1 VRSAVEIGYELLQQG
16 RYADALP
23 FLQRAAV
30 EQPREGR
37 VYLYLALA
45 YAHLGNNTHA
55 EKHFAQAIALSPHD
69 GYVFYNWG
77 AYLHRQNRLA
87 DALKA
92 YETAYRLDPTL
103 VGAKQAADALRRAA
117 PVYTPTPSSP
127 QTAYAPVPP
136 SSQQTPYAPTPT
148 ATPPPVQ
155 PADLY
160 TPAASRY
167 RNARGCISAGVLL
180 ALFGLCVPPVGL
192 IGGLICGVIALL
204 RGSVAGGLVVIVL
217 TIVLSWMG
225 MQAWAFLSELA
236 RMAGEM

>member
-1 VRSAVEIGYELLQQG
+1 VRSAVEIGYDLLQQG

-23 FLQRAAV
+23 FLQRAVA

-37 VYLYLALA
+37 VHLYLALA
-45 YAHLGNNTHA
+45 YAHQGDNTHA

-77 AYLHRQNRLA
+77 AYLHRMNRLA

-103 VGAKQAADALRRAA
+103 VGAKQAADALRGGA
-117 PVYTPTPSSP
+117 PVYAPTPMSL
-127 QTAYAPVPP
+127 
-136 SSQQTPYAPTPT
+136 QTPYAPTPT
-148 ATPPPVQ
+148 TAPPPVH
-155 PADLY
+155 PTDLY

-167 RNARGCISAGVLL
+167 RSARGCVTAGVLL
-180 ALFGLCVPPVGL
+180 AVFGLCVPPVGL
-192 IGGLICGVIALL
+192 VGGLICGVIALL
-204 RGSVAGGLVVIVL
+204 RGSIAGGLVVIVL
-217 TIVLSWMG
+217 AIVLSGIG

>member
-23 FLQRAAV
+23 FLQRAVA

-37 VYLYLALA
+37 VHLYLALA
-45 YAHLGNNTHA
+45 YAHQGDNTHA
-55 EKHFAQAIALSPHD
+55 EKHFTQAIALNPHD

-77 AYLHRQNRLA
+77 AYLHRQNRLG

-103 VGAKQAADALRRAA
+103 VGAKQAADALRGGA
-117 PVYTPTPSSP
+117 PVYAPTPMSP
-127 QTAYAPVPP
+127 
-136 SSQQTPYAPTPT
+136 QTPYASVPPSPPTPHAPTPT
-148 ATPPPVQ
+148 TSPPPVQ
-155 PADLY
+155 PTDLY
-160 TPAASRY
+160 APAASRY
-167 RNARGCISAGVLL
+167 RNAQGCISAGVLL
-180 ALFGLCVPPVGL
+180 AVFGLCVPPVGL

-217 TIVLSWMG
+217 TIVLSAIG
-225 MQAWAFLSELA
+225 LQAWAFLSELA
-236 RMAGEM
+236 RAVGEM

>member
-127 QTAYAPVPP
+127 QTPH
-136 SSQQTPYAPTPT
+136 APTPT

-155 PADLY
+155 PTDLY

-192 IGGLICGVIALL
+192 VGGLICGVIALL
-204 RGSVAGGLVVIVL
+204 RGSVAGGLMVIVL
-217 TIVLSWMG
+217 TIVLSWIG

>member
-23 FLQRAAV
+23 FLQRAVA
-30 EQPREGR
+30 EHPREGR
-37 VYLYLALA
+37 VHLYLALA

-55 EKHFAQAIALSPHD
+55 ERHFAQAIALSPHD
-69 GYVFYNWG
+69 AYVFYNWG

-127 QTAYAPVPP
+127 QT
-136 SSQQTPYAPTPT
+136 PYAPTPT
-148 ATPPPVQ
+148 TAPPPVQ
-155 PADLY
+155 PTDLY

-192 IGGLICGVIALL
+192 VGGLICGVIALL
-204 RGSVAGGLVVIVL
+204 RGSIAGGLVVIVL

-236 RMAGEM
+236 RMAREM

>member
-37 VYLYLALA
+37 VHLYLALA
-45 YAHLGNNTHA
+45 YAHQGDNTHA
-55 EKHFAQAIALSPHD
+55 EEHFAQAIALSPYD

-92 YETAYRLDPTL
+92 YETAYRLDPAL

-117 PVYTPTPSSP
+117 PVY
-127 QTAYAPVPP
+127 
-136 SSQQTPYAPTPT
+136 APTPMSPPTPYTPTTT
-148 ATPPPVQ
+148 APPPVQ
-155 PADLY
+155 PTDLY

-192 IGGLICGVIALL
+192 IGGLICGVIALI

-225 MQAWAFLSELA
+225 MQAWAFLGELA

>member
-127 QTAYAPVPP
+127 QT
-136 SSQQTPYAPTPT
+136 PYAPTPT
-148 ATPPPVQ
+148 TAPPPVQ
-155 PADLY
+155 PTDLY

-192 IGGLICGVIALL
+192 VGGLICGVIALL
-204 RGSVAGGLVVIVL
+204 RGSIAGGLVVIVL

>member
-1 VRSAVEIGYELLQQG
+1 
-16 RYADALP
+16 
-23 FLQRAAV
+23 
-30 EQPREGR
+30 
-37 VYLYLALA
+37 
-45 YAHLGNNTHA
+45 LGNNTHA

-192 IGGLICGVIALL
+192 VGGLIL
-204 RGSVAGGLVVIVL
+204 RSDCPPARLGSRRAGGDC
-217 TIVLSWMG
+217 
-225 MQAWAFLSELA
+225 ANDCAELD
-236 RMAGEM
+236 RNAGVGVSQRTRADGGGDVA

>member
-1 VRSAVEIGYELLQQG
+1 MRSAVEIGYELLQQG

-23 FLQRAAV
+23 FLQRAVA

-37 VYLYLALA
+37 VHLYLALA
-45 YAHLGNNTHA
+45 YAHLGNNPNA
-55 EKHFAQAIALSPHD
+55 EKHFTQAIALNPYD

-92 YETAYRLDPTL
+92 YETAYRLDPAL
-103 VGAKQAADALRRAA
+103 IGAMQAANALRGRAPDYIPVA
-117 PVYTPTPSSP
+117 PQSP
-127 QTAYAPVPP
+127 H
-136 SSQQTPYAPTPT
+136 APTPT

-155 PADLY
+155 PTDLY
-160 TPAASRY
+160 TPAANRY

-204 RGSVAGGLVVIVL
+204 RGSIAGGLIVIVL
-217 TIVLSWMG
+217 AVVLSAIG

>member
-1 VRSAVEIGYELLQQG
+1 MRSAVEIGYELLQQG

-37 VYLYLALA
+37 VHLYLALA

-69 GYVFYNWG
+69 AYVFYNWG

-103 VGAKQAADALRRAA
+103 VGAKQAADALRRGA
-117 PVYTPTPSSP
+117 PTYAPTPSSP
-127 QTAYAPVPP
+127 
-136 SSQQTPYAPTPT
+136 QTPYAPTPT
-148 ATPPPVQ
+148 TAPPPVQ
-155 PADLY
+155 PTDLY

-192 IGGLICGVIALL
+192 VGGLICGVIALL
-204 RGSVAGGLVVIVL
+204 RGSIAGGLVVIVL
-217 TIVLSWMG
+217 AVVLSAIG

>member
-1 VRSAVEIGYELLQQG
+1 VRSAVEIGYDLLQQG

-23 FLQRAAV
+23 FLQRAVA

-37 VYLYLALA
+37 VHLYLALA
-45 YAHLGNNTHA
+45 YAHQGDNTHA

-103 VGAKQAADALRRAA
+103 VGAKQAADALRGGA
-117 PVYTPTPSSP
+117 PVYAPTPMSL
-127 QTAYAPVPP
+127 
-136 SSQQTPYAPTPT
+136 QTPYAPTPT
-148 ATPPPVQ
+148 TAPPPVH
-155 PADLY
+155 PTDLY

-167 RNARGCISAGVLL
+167 RSARGCVTAGVLL
-180 ALFGLCVPPVGL
+180 AVFGLCVPPVGL
-192 IGGLICGVIALL
+192 VGGLICGVIAIL
-204 RGSVAGGLVVIVL
+204 RGSIAGGLVVIVL
-217 TIVLSWMG
+217 AIVLSGIG

-236 RMAGEM
+236 RAIGEL

>member
-23 FLQRAAV
+23 FLQRAVA

-37 VYLYLALA
+37 VHLYLALA
-45 YAHLGNNTHA
+45 YAHQGDNTHA
-55 EKHFAQAIALSPHD
+55 EKHFAQAIALSPYD

-77 AYLHRQNRLA
+77 AYLHRLNRLA

-103 VGAKQAADALRRAA
+103 IGAKQAADALRGGA
-117 PVYTPTPSSP
+117 P
-127 QTAYAPVPP
+127 AYAPTPMSP
-136 SSQQTPYAPTPT
+136 QTPYAPTPT
-148 ATPPPVQ
+148 TTPPPVQ
-155 PADLY
+155 PTDLY

-167 RNARGCISAGVLL
+167 RSARGCITAGVLL
-180 ALFGLCVPPVGL
+180 AMFGLCVPPVGL
-192 IGGLICGVIALL
+192 VGGLICGVIALL
-204 RGSVAGGLVVIVL
+204 RGSIAGGLVVIVL
-217 TIVLSWMG
+217 AIVLSGIG

-236 RMAGEM
+236 RAVGEM

>member
-23 FLQRAAV
+23 FLQRAVA

-37 VYLYLALA
+37 VHLYLALA
-45 YAHLGNNTHA
+45 YAHQGNNTDA

-103 VGAKQAADALRRAA
+103 VGAKQAADALRGGA
-117 PVYTPTPSSP
+117 PMYAPTPSSP
-127 QTAYAPVPP
+127 QAPYAPVPP
-136 SSQQTPYAPTPT
+136 SSQTPYTPTPT

-155 PADLY
+155 PTDLY

-167 RNARGCISAGVLL
+167 RSARGCITAGVLL
-180 ALFGLCVPPVGL
+180 AVFGLCVPPVGL

-217 TIVLSWMG
+217 AIVLSAMG
-225 MQAWAFLSELA
+225 MQAWAFLGELA

>member
-1 VRSAVEIGYELLQQG
+1 MRSAVEIGYELLQQG

-23 FLQRAAV
+23 FLQRAVA

-37 VYLYLALA
+37 VHLYLALA
-45 YAHLGNNTHA
+45 YAHQGDNTHA

-103 VGAKQAADALRRAA
+103 VGAKQAADALRGGA
-117 PVYTPTPSSP
+117 PVYAPTPMSL
-127 QTAYAPVPP
+127 
-136 SSQQTPYAPTPT
+136 QTPYAPTPT
-148 ATPPPVQ
+148 TAPPPVH
-155 PADLY
+155 PTDLY

-167 RNARGCISAGVLL
+167 RSARGCVTAGVLL
-180 ALFGLCVPPVGL
+180 AVFGLCVPPVGL
-192 IGGLICGVIALL
+192 VGGLICGVIAIL
-204 RGSVAGGLVVIVL
+204 RGSIAGGLVVIVL
-217 TIVLSWMG
+217 AVVLSAMG
-225 MQAWAFLSELA
+225 VQAWAFLGELA

>member
-103 VGAKQAADALRRAA
+103 VGAKQAADALRSAA

-127 QTAYAPVPP
+127 QT
-136 SSQQTPYAPTPT
+136 PYAPTPT
-148 ATPPPVQ
+148 TAPPPVQ
-155 PADLY
+155 PTDLY

-167 RNARGCISAGVLL
+167 SNARGCISAGVLL

-192 IGGLICGVIALL
+192 VGGLICGVIALL

-225 MQAWAFLSELA
+225 MQAWAFLREIA
-236 RMAGEM
+236 AMGGNF

>member
-23 FLQRAAV
+23 FLQRAVA

-37 VYLYLALA
+37 VHLYLALA
-45 YAHLGNNTHA
+45 YAHQGDNTHA
-55 EKHFAQAIALSPHD
+55 EKHFAQAIALSPYD

-103 VGAKQAADALRRAA
+103 IGAKQAADALRGGALMYA
-117 PVYTPTPSSP
+117 PTPMSP
-127 QTAYAPVPP
+127 
-136 SSQQTPYAPTPT
+136 QTPYAPPPT
-148 ATPPPVQ
+148 TAPPPVH
-155 PADLY
+155 PTDLY

-167 RNARGCISAGVLL
+167 RSARGCVMAGVLL
-180 ALFGLCVPPVGL
+180 AVFGLCVPPVGL
-192 IGGLICGVIALL
+192 VGGLICGVIALL
-204 RGSVAGGLVVIVL
+204 RGSIAGGLVVIVL
-217 TIVLSWMG
+217 AIVLSAMG

-236 RMAGEM
+236 RAVGEM

>member
-23 FLQRAAV
+23 FLQRAVA

-37 VYLYLALA
+37 VHLYLALA
-45 YAHLGNNTHA
+45 YAHQGDNTHA

-103 VGAKQAADALRRAA
+103 VGAKQAADALRGGA
-117 PVYTPTPSSP
+117 PVYAPTPMSL
-127 QTAYAPVPP
+127 
-136 SSQQTPYAPTPT
+136 QTPYAPTPT
-148 ATPPPVQ
+148 TAPPPVQ
-155 PADLY
+155 PTDLY

-167 RNARGCISAGVLL
+167 RSARGCVTAGVLL
-180 ALFGLCVPPVGL
+180 AVFGLCVPPVGL
-192 IGGLICGVIALL
+192 VGGLICGVIAIL
-204 RGSVAGGLVVIVL
+204 RGSIAGGLVVIVL
-217 TIVLSWMG
+217 AVVLSAMG
-225 MQAWAFLSELA
+225 VQAWAFLGELA

>member
-23 FLQRAAV
+23 FLQRAVA

-37 VYLYLALA
+37 VHLYLALA
-45 YAHLGNNTHA
+45 YAHQGDNTHA
-55 EKHFAQAIALSPHD
+55 EKHFAQAIALSPYD
-69 GYVFYNWG
+69 GYMFYNWG

-103 VGAKQAADALRRAA
+103 IGAKQAADALRGGALMYA
-117 PVYTPTPSSP
+117 PTPMSP
-127 QTAYAPVPP
+127 
-136 SSQQTPYAPTPT
+136 QTPYAPPPT
-148 ATPPPVQ
+148 TAPPPVH
-155 PADLY
+155 PTDLY

-167 RNARGCISAGVLL
+167 RSARGCVMAGVLL
-180 ALFGLCVPPVGL
+180 AVFGLCVPPVGL
-192 IGGLICGVIALL
+192 VGGLICGVIALL
-204 RGSVAGGLVVIVL
+204 RGSIAGGLVVIVL
-217 TIVLSWMG
+217 AIVLSAMG

-236 RMAGEM
+236 RAMGEM

>member
-1 VRSAVEIGYELLQQG
+1 MRSAVEIGYELLQQG

-23 FLQRAAV
+23 FLQRAVA

-37 VYLYLALA
+37 VHLYLALA

-55 EKHFAQAIALSPHD
+55 ERHFAQAIALNPHD

-87 DALKA
+87 EALKA

-103 VGAKQAADALRRAA
+103 VGAKQAADALRGGA
-117 PVYTPTPSSP
+117 PMYAPTPSSP
-127 QTAYAPVPP
+127 QTAYAP
-136 SSQQTPYAPTPT
+136 TPT
-148 ATPPPVQ
+148 TAPPPVQ
-155 PADLY
+155 PTDLY

-192 IGGLICGVIALL
+192 VGGLICGVIALL

-236 RMAGEM
+236 RMAREM

>member
-1 VRSAVEIGYELLQQG
+1 MRSAVEIGYDLLQQG

-23 FLQRAAV
+23 FLQRAVA

-37 VYLYLALA
+37 VHLYLALA
-45 YAHLGNNTHA
+45 YAHQGDNTHA

-103 VGAKQAADALRRAA
+103 VGAKQAADALRGGA
-117 PVYTPTPSSP
+117 PVYAPTPMSL
-127 QTAYAPVPP
+127 
-136 SSQQTPYAPTPT
+136 QTPYAPTPT
-148 ATPPPVQ
+148 TAPPPVH
-155 PADLY
+155 PTDLY

-167 RNARGCISAGVLL
+167 RSARGCVTAGVLL
-180 ALFGLCVPPVGL
+180 AVFGLCVPPVGL
-192 IGGLICGVIALL
+192 VGGLICGVIAIL
-204 RGSVAGGLVVIVL
+204 RGSIAGGLVVIVL
-217 TIVLSWMG
+217 AIVLSGIG

>member
-37 VYLYLALA
+37 VHLYLALA
-45 YAHLGNNTHA
+45 YAHQGDNTHA

-77 AYLHRQNRLA
+77 AYMHRQNRLA

-103 VGAKQAADALRRAA
+103 VGAKQAADALRRGA
-117 PVYTPTPSSP
+117 PMYAPTPSSP
-127 QTAYAPVPP
+127 
-136 SSQQTPYAPTPT
+136 QTPYAPTPT
-148 ATPPPVQ
+148 TAPPPVR
-155 PADLY
+155 PTKLY
-160 TPAASRY
+160 TPTASRH
-167 RNARGCISAGVLL
+167 NDRGCVTN
-180 ALFGLCVPPVGL
+180 CL
-192 IGGLICGVIALL
+192 IGLAFVAIVWLIAFAFAALAFRIAFRSMGLL
-204 RGSVAGGLVVIVL
+204 
-217 TIVLSWMG
+217 
-225 MQAWAFLSELA
+225 
-236 RMAGEM
+236 

>member
-1 VRSAVEIGYELLQQG
+1 MRSAVEIGYDLLQQG

-23 FLQRAAV
+23 FLQRAVA

-37 VYLYLALA
+37 VHLYLALA
-45 YAHLGNNTHA
+45 YAHQGDNTHA

-103 VGAKQAADALRRAA
+103 VGAKQAADALRGGA
-117 PVYTPTPSSP
+117 PVYAPTPMSL
-127 QTAYAPVPP
+127 
-136 SSQQTPYAPTPT
+136 QTPYAPTPT
-148 ATPPPVQ
+148 TAPPPVH
-155 PADLY
+155 PTDLY

-167 RNARGCISAGVLL
+167 RSARGCVTAGVLL
-180 ALFGLCVPPVGL
+180 AVFGLCVPPVGL
-192 IGGLICGVIALL
+192 VGGLICGVIALL
-204 RGSVAGGLVVIVL
+204 RGSIAGGLVVIVL
-217 TIVLSWMG
+217 AIVLSGIG

-236 RMAGEM
+236 RAIGEL

>member
-23 FLQRAAV
+23 FLQRAVA

-37 VYLYLALA
+37 VHLYLALA
-45 YAHLGNNTHA
+45 YAHQGDNTHA

-69 GYVFYNWG
+69 AYVFYNWG

-87 DALKA
+87 EALKA

-127 QTAYAPVPP
+127 QT
-136 SSQQTPYAPTPT
+136 PYAPTPT
-148 ATPPPVQ
+148 TAPPPVQ
-155 PADLY
+155 PTDLY

-192 IGGLICGVIALL
+192 VGGLICGVIALL

-225 MQAWAFLSELA
+225 MQAWAFLREIA
-236 RMAGEM
+236 AMGGNF

>member
-127 QTAYAPVPP
+127 QT
-136 SSQQTPYAPTPT
+136 PYASTPT
-148 ATPPPVQ
+148 TAPPPVQ
-155 PADLY
+155 PTDLY

-192 IGGLICGVIALL
+192 VGGLICGVIALL

>member
-1 VRSAVEIGYELLQQG
+1 MRSAVEIGYELLQQG

-23 FLQRAAV
+23 FLQRAVA

-37 VYLYLALA
+37 VHLYLALA
-45 YAHLGNNTHA
+45 YAHQGNNTHA

-103 VGAKQAADALRRAA
+103 VGAKQAADALRVGTPMYA
-117 PVYTPTPSSP
+117 PTPSSS
-127 QTAYAPVPP
+127 QTPHAPMPP
-136 SSQQTPYAPTPT
+136 SSQTPYAPMPT
-148 ATPPPVQ
+148 TAPPPVR
-155 PADLY
+155 PTDLY

-167 RNARGCISAGVLL
+167 RSARGCITAGVLL
-180 ALFGLCVPPVGL
+180 AVFGLCVPPVGL

-217 TIVLSWMG
+217 AIVLG
-225 MQAWAFLSELA
+225 AIGIQAWAFLSELT
-236 RMAGEM
+236 RMAGQM

>member
-1 VRSAVEIGYELLQQG
+1 VRSAVEIGYDLLQQG

-23 FLQRAAV
+23 FLQRAVA

-37 VYLYLALA
+37 VHLYLALA
-45 YAHLGNNTHA
+45 YAHQGDNTHA

-103 VGAKQAADALRRAA
+103 VGAKQAADALRGGA
-117 PVYTPTPSSP
+117 PVYAPTPMSL
-127 QTAYAPVPP
+127 
-136 SSQQTPYAPTPT
+136 QTPYAPTPT
-148 ATPPPVQ
+148 TAPPPVH
-155 PADLY
+155 PTDLY

-167 RNARGCISAGVLL
+167 RSARGCVTAGVLL
-180 ALFGLCVPPVGL
+180 AVFGLCVPPVGL
-192 IGGLICGVIALL
+192 VGGLICGVIAIL

-217 TIVLSWMG
+217 AIVLSGIG